1 MFKKIKKSG
10 QIMVKND
17 DLTGT
22 GTDEPVI
29 LVTASQT
36 QFKRRQTS
44 NLLASTSIVNR
55 HEEITA

>member
-1 MFKKIKKSG
+1 
-10 QIMVKND
+10 MVKND

-29 LVTASQT
+29 LVTAFQT
-36 QFKRRQTS
+36 QLKRRQTS

-55 HEEITA
+55 PEEITA

>member
-1 MFKKIKKSG
+1 
-10 QIMVKND
+10 MVKND

-36 QFKRRQTS
+36 QLKRRQTS

-55 HEEITA
+55 PEEITA